1 MIVSKKILAHMRS
14 LKDAGWEQIEQ
25 WNAKLD
31 DESIKRYIAKIQQED
46 GVTYDEAWR
55 LVREEPK
62 YSMGFKMCSPSVV
75 MMLTMRGGKARFR
88 KMLTPEEQ
96 EIFDSEVDGKINFKS
111 AVKHEM
117 KHQKRGKHGHNI

>member
-1 MIVSKKILAHMRS
+1 MIVSKKLLAYMRS

-62 YSMGFKMCSPSVV
+62 YSMGFKMCSPAVV

-117 KHQKRGKHGHNI
+117 KHQRRGKHGSF